1 MTGTVLDGPGLA
13 HPRRPPRDT
22 VLLAP
27 RIPRDTNVQTQK
39 PGGSGAPLRSF
50 QCSSATARNTSEPLL
65 ADRGRRAEATLEST
79 QEAIATSSSKQ
90 PLVIEVDRSVAT
102 GRDGT
107 VVVEEAEPLA
117 VVIRLKP
124 VQQIVQN
131 TGKLHEGR
139 VFRLTVNRAG
149 IAPVI

>member
-1 MTGTVLDGPGLA
+1 
-13 HPRRPPRDT
+13 
-22 VLLAP
+22 
-27 RIPRDTNVQTQK
+27 
-39 PGGSGAPLRSF
+39 
-50 QCSSATARNTSEPLL
+50 
-65 ADRGRRAEATLEST
+65 
-79 QEAIATSSSKQ
+79 
-90 PLVIEVDRSVAT
+90 VAT